1 MHLPQRASSDGFR
14 RGKAMAE
21 TSERTRG
28 AIGPIHAV
36 FLAATTPLF
45 LGALLSDIAYS
56 KTYEIQWS
64 NFASWLLVGAMVL
77 ASVALLCAV
86 IEFFSDRR
94 RPIYLLVLAAT
105 WIVGFFDALHHSR
118 DAWAI
123 MPTAVVLSVIVTV
136 LACVATWIGFASFA
150 SLRAGG
156 VR

>member
-1 MHLPQRASSDGFR
+1 
-14 RGKAMAE
+14 MAVIV
-21 TSERTRG
+21 ERIRWVLR
-28 AIGPIHAV
+28 PLNAV
-36 FLAATTPLF
+36 LLGGTLALF

-77 ASVALLCAV
+77 ASVALLCVV

>member
-1 MHLPQRASSDGFR
+1 
-14 RGKAMAE
+14 MAE

-64 NFASWLLVGAMVL
+64 NFASWLLAGAMVL